1 MALGVSTARSSLPP
15 YTSVPDLCLQSSG
28 VELFPSLPLAA
39 LHSLEYWT
47 LDVDTLGVVCFVAT
61 VLLIVYISCCP
72 LSNFRLQGLPT
83 PKLNS
88 SVSLRGSPSP
98 KPVSIA
104 RQSQR
109 SKQSTSS
116 PSRSGQTS
124 TKEPSRHCLEQTQ
137 IDPRF
142 GMGLLGSRSGDSIPW
157 TYGRDLH
164 QLTPYCRGHR
174 DSIAA

>member
-1 MALGVSTARSSLPP
+1 MASKGKAPPPLRSRPPPDSPPFMSPLIPLESLILHRAARATFTLVQIPGMALGVSPARSSLPP

-124 TKEPSRHCLEQTQ
+124 TKEPS
-137 IDPRF
+137 
-142 GMGLLGSRSGDSIPW
+142 
-157 TYGRDLH
+157 
-164 QLTPYCRGHR
+164 
-174 DSIAA
+174 